1 MSVCSQ
7 CGFELWRPIAE
18 LEVADLGLYSDERF
32 PGRCILK
39 LREHRERLE
48 ELPEELLLAFH
59 RDLRRASEAIRSV
72 TGSQRVNFAVLGNTV
87 PHLHGHLIPRI
98 PENEPKPGSSPWDD
112 PRPRVTLLGSEAK
125 RIVAELQAILGSSS

>member
-1 MSVCSQ
+1 MSVCSH

-18 LEVADLGLYSDERF
+18 LEVSDLGLYSDERF

-39 LREHRERLE
+39 LREHREQLE
-48 ELPEELLLAFH
+48 DLPEDLLLAFH
-59 RDLRRASEAIRSV
+59 RDLRRATEAIRSV

-125 RIVAELQAILGSSS
+125 RIVRELQEILAFES